1 MRSGNLLSCNL
12 SKQRPNGLP
21 EATIQECDIY
31 VKLPHCAKLSRHH
44 WMQAN
49 MQEGQMTAKFV
60 VGYDGSDASNR
71 ALDFAISRVK
81 LQGGMVMIV
90 HVLEWSPYS
99 FLSASELEERHKRR
113 KEEMERADK
122 ALVAPVLE
130 KVRAEG
136 VEATGKI
143 RYGHIAETI
152 CKIAAEEGAVQIVI
166 GRNGHTTLGSRIFGS
181 VAGHLAQAAPVP
193 CTIVP

>member
-1 MRSGNLLSCNL
+1 MS
-12 SKQRPNGLP
+12 
-21 EATIQECDIY
+21 
-31 VKLPHCAKLSRHH
+31 
-44 WMQAN
+44 
-49 MQEGQMTAKFV
+49 AKFI
-60 VGYDGSDASNR
+60 VGYDGSEASRR
-71 ALDFAISRVK
+71 ALNFAVGRVK
-81 LQGGMVMIV
+81 LQGGTVVLV

-113 KEEMERADK
+113 REEMERAET
-122 ALVAPVLE
+122 ALVMPVLE

-136 VEATGKI
+136 VDVESKI

-152 CKIAAEEGAVQIVI
+152 CKIAEEMSAVQIVI
-166 GRNGHTTLGSRIFGS
+166 GRNGHTRLGSRIFGS

>member
-1 MRSGNLLSCNL
+1 
-12 SKQRPNGLP
+12 
-21 EATIQECDIY
+21 
-31 VKLPHCAKLSRHH
+31 
-44 WMQAN
+44 
-49 MQEGQMTAKFV
+49 MTAKFV

-71 ALDFAISRVK
+71 ALDFAIGRVK
-81 LQGGMVMIV
+81 LQGGMVMVV

-113 KEEMERADK
+113 KEEMERAET
-122 ALVAPVLE
+122 ALVAPVVE
-130 KVRAEG
+130 KVRAQG
-136 VEATGKI
+136 VEAEGKI

-152 CKIAAEEGAVQIVI
+152 CKIAEEEGAVQIVI

>member
-1 MRSGNLLSCNL
+1 MS
-12 SKQRPNGLP
+12 
-21 EATIQECDIY
+21 
-31 VKLPHCAKLSRHH
+31 
-44 WMQAN
+44 
-49 MQEGQMTAKFV
+49 AKFI
-60 VGYDGSDASNR
+60 VGYDGSEASRR
-71 ALDFAISRVK
+71 ALDFAVGRVK
-81 LQGGMVMIV
+81 LQGGTIVLV

-113 KEEMERADK
+113 REEMERAET
-122 ALVAPVLE
+122 ALVMPVLE

-136 VEATGKI
+136 VDVESKI

-152 CKIAAEEGAVQIVI
+152 CKIAEEMSAVQIVI
-166 GRNGHTTLGSRIFGS
+166 GRNGHTRLGSRIFGS